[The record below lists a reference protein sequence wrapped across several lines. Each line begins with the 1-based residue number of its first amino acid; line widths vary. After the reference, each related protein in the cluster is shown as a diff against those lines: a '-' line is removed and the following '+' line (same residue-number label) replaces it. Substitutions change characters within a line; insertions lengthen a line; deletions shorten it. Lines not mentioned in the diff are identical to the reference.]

1 MRSTGI
7 DTMFSHAEWDLLVRL
22 PGRIVVAA
30 TSAGADGSQRTVAE
44 ALAGLDAIAGGRES
58 PNALVREVVGAIYA
72 ELGADVDFD
81 ATDRATGLAQVLIAC
96 QQAAAALAEHGTP
109 ADREAYQRW
118 LSNIAFRVCEAS
130 GSPDRDERAVPDP
143 VEQQFLTGLSAAFR

>member
-30 TSAGADGSQRTVAE
+30 TSADADGPQRTVAE

-72 ELGADVDFD
+72 EHGADVDFD
-81 ATDRATGLAQVLIAC
+81 ATDRTTGLARVLTAC
-96 QQAAAALAEHGTP
+96 HEAAAALAEHGSP
-109 ADREAYQRW
+109 ADRAAYEGW

-130 GSPDRDERAVPDP
+130 G
-143 VEQQFLTGLSAAFR
+143 